1 MSGHISLGIA
11 LVLIGGFLNGSF
23 AFPMKRL
30 PAWRWENIWLAY
42 SFSGMIFV
50 PWITAAA
57 TVPHLAELYR
67 QSSSLTLVKVT
78 LFGLGW
84 GVGSTLFGMGISRV
98 GLALGFAV
106 TLGITASF
114 GSVLPL
120 AVLHP
125 EELLTHRGLAL
136 MAGTLVMVLGQI
148 FLSIAGRRRER
159 ETGAATSGS
168 PPSSFALG
176 LVICIFSGIFS
187 SMLNFAFLFGDELR
201 QRALSAG
208 ASAPMAANPIWAL
221 AVTAGFLANAGYCA
235 YLLSKHRTWSLFTAS
250 RSGPGPWLG
259 AGLMGVIWFSGIAVY
274 GMGGALLGA
283 LGGIVGWPIFMAMVI
298 LTGYLMGVVSGEWK
312 GASRRS
318 YSYSWLG
325 VAILLVAIYIVSLGN
340 AA

>member
-136 MAGTLVMVLGQI
+136 IWSWGKSFFRSPDGGESAKPARQLRVPRLPVL
-148 FLSIAGRRRER
+148 RW
-159 ETGAATSGS
+159 
-168 PPSSFALG
+168 
-176 LVICIFSGIFS
+176 
-187 SMLNFAFLFGDELR
+187 
-201 QRALSAG
+201 
-208 ASAPMAANPIWAL
+208 AS
-221 AVTAGFLANAGYCA
+221 
-235 YLLSKHRTWSLFTAS
+235 
-250 RSGPGPWLG
+250 
-259 AGLMGVIWFSGIAVY
+259 
-274 GMGGALLGA
+274 
-283 LGGIVGWPIFMAMVI
+283 
-298 LTGYLMGVVSGEWK
+298 
-312 GASRRS
+312 
-318 YSYSWLG
+318 
-325 VAILLVAIYIVSLGN
+325 
-340 AA
+340 